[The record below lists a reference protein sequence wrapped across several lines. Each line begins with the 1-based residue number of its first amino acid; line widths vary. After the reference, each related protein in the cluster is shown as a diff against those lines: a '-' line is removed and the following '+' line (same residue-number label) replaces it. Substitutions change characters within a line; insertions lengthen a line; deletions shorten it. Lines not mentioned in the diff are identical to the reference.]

1 MTKCKKKMSEDAK
14 QASKLNLNMT
24 QVLALS
30 DREFDSMQNL
40 EIHGNST
47 KAVGN

>member
-1 MTKCKKKMSEDAK
+1 MLKRKKKMSEDTK

-30 DREFDSMQNL
+30 DREFDSMQ
-40 EIHGNST
+40 ET
-47 KAVGN
+47 DK